1 MRGSGQSNAMQAA
14 EQYADRKTELEAKI
28 RSLESERS
36 FLVSDIAALKE
47 RVAEL
52 ELEKQAN
59 ALQGEVD
66 ALRTEKAVLEEK
78 AATYDAGASFAV
90 PTSAAAGL

>member
-1 MRGSGQSNAMQAA
+1 MQAA

-28 RSLESERS
+28 RSLESEKT

-59 ALQGEVD
+59 SLQGEVD

-78 AATYDAGASFAV
+78 AAEYDAGASFAV